1 MRIRRQVLKSFCFGV
16 VWGVMS
22 LQGSGQTLPL
32 PEDGGMREDVLRRVE
47 RAMLSMQR
55 ASWEHGVAAQ
65 AFVEQG
71 NDAMVILMAREAVL
85 RQTEEGRLAVLYT
98 DNGVTDPAAAGEA
111 VMHAARITGDP
122 ALKAAAE
129 RMLGYLMEGAPRAP
143 DGVLHHT
150 VKEPEIWV
158 DSMYMA
164 PPFLAVAGEYDEAV
178 RQIRGIRKVLWNE
191 ASRLYS
197 HRWDTEREE
206 FINPKFWGVGNGWV
220 AAAMCRV
227 LAVLPESMEA
237 ERAELIGY
245 LEDLLRACMKY
256 KRPDHLFHDVLDDP
270 SSFVETN
277 LSQMLAYSIFRAV
290 QAGWI
295 DPGWLDDGEAM
306 REAAW
311 GKIDADGYVQGVC
324 GAPFFNSPGRA
335 TEGQAFFLL
344 MEAAWEDL
352 DPQYRMDARNP

>member
-1 MRIRRQVLKSFCFGV
+1 
-16 VWGVMS
+16 MS
-22 LQGSGQTLPL
+22 LQAIGQDIPI
-32 PEDGGMREDVLRRVE
+32 PEAGGMRMDVLRRVE

-55 ASWEHGVAAQ
+55 ASWEHGIAAQ

-71 NDAMVILMAREAVL
+71 NDAMVVLMAREAVL

-111 VMHAARITGDP
+111 VMRAARITGDP

-129 RMLGYLMEGAPRAP
+129 RMLEYLMERAPRAS
-143 DGVLHHT
+143 DGTLHHT

-164 PPFLAVAGEYDEAV
+164 PPFLAVAGEYGEAV

-197 HRWDTEREE
+197 HRWDTEREA

-227 LAVLPESMEA
+227 LAELPDTMET
-237 ERAELIGY
+237 EQAELIGY
-245 LEDLLRACMKY
+245 LEDLLTACMQH
-256 KRPDHLFHDVLDDP
+256 KRADHLFHDVLDDP
-270 SSFVETN
+270 STFVETN

-295 DPGWLDDGEAM
+295 GPEWLEAGESM

-311 GKIDADGYVQGVC
+311 GKVDADGYVQGVC

-352 DPQYRMDARNP
+352 DPQYRMDARKL